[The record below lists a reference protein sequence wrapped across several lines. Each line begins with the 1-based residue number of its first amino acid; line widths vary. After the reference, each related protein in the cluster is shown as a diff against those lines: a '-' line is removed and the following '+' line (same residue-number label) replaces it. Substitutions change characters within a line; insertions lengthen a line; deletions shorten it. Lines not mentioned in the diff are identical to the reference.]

1 MDRVFNFASGPAM
14 LPSAVLEKAKNELS
28 NYKGSGMS
36 VMEIPHDSKMF
47 DKIITS
53 LEKSVRKLL
62 EIPKNYKVLFLQGGA
77 TTQYAAIP
85 LNLLSERKCAD
96 YIITGQRS
104 RNAYL
109 EAKKYGDIV
118 IAASSGGAGPV
129 YNTIPETTKANFR
142 PDADYVYMCYT
153 NSICGT
159 KFNYVPDTGNI
170 PLVADMTGFLFSEP
184 IDVSK
189 FGLIFASAEANFGIA
204 GVTLVIVRDD
214 LIGRVDPLTPSML
227 NYKILADNRS
237 MYNTPPVFNIYMM
250 KLMADWMISIG
261 GLDELKRRNEH
272 KASIIYDELDR
283 SPYYTTPVDIKCR
296 SMMVV
301 RFFIGEH
308 ELDEK
313 FIKEAEEHG
322 LTNLRA
328 EKNIGGM
335 CAAIYNSMPLEGI
348 EKLKAFMKEFAE
360 DNPRFGN
367 VEMEGT
373 GFGI

>member
-1 MDRVFNFASGPAM
+1 MDRVYNFSSGPSM
-14 LPSAVLEKAKNELS
+14 LPLEVLEKAREELL
-28 NYKGSGMS
+28 NYGNSGMS
-36 VMEIPHDSKMF
+36 VMEIHHTSLEF
-47 DKIITS
+47 EEILNS
-53 LEKSVRKLL
+53 LEKSVR
-62 EIPKNYKVLFLQGGA
+62 EILNVPTNYKILFLQGGA
-77 TTQYAAIP
+77 TSQYAAIP
-85 LNLLSERKCAD
+85 LNLLSDRKCAD

-153 NSICGT
+153 NATCGT

-189 FGLIFASAEANFGIA
+189 FGVIFASAEANFGIA
-204 GVTLVIVRDD
+204 GLTLVIVRDD
-214 LIGRVDPLTPSML
+214 LIGRVNPITPSML
-227 NYKILADNRS
+227 NYKLLADNRS
-237 MYNTPPVFNIYMM
+237 MYNTPPIFNIYLM
-250 KLMADWMISIG
+250 KLMLDWIISIG

-272 KASIIYDELDR
+272 KAGIIYDELDR
-283 SPYYTTPVDIKCR
+283 SLYYTTPVDNKCR
-296 SMMVV
+296 SMMVI
-301 RFFIGEH
+301 RFFTGDR

-313 FIKEAEEHG
+313 FFKEAEARG
-322 LTNLRA
+322 LVNLRA

-335 CAAIYNSMPLEGI
+335 RAAIYNSMPIDGI
-348 EKLKAFMKEFAE
+348 MKLKDFMKEFAD
-360 DNPRFGN
+360 DNPRFADF
-367 VEMEGT
+367 EG
-373 GFGI
+373 

>member
-1 MDRVFNFASGPAM
+1 M
-14 LPSAVLEKAKNELS
+14 LPLPVLEKAEKELT
-28 NYKGSGMS
+28 NYKNSGMS
-36 VMEIPHDSKMF
+36 VMEIPHTSQMY
-47 DKIITS
+47 DKIITA

-77 TTQYAAIP
+77 ATQYAAVP
-85 LNLLSERKCAD
+85 LNLLSDRKCAD

-109 EAKKYGDIV
+109 EAKKYGDMV

-129 YNTIPETTKANFR
+129 YNTIPETTKADFR

-153 NSICGT
+153 NAICGT
-159 KFNYVPDTGNI
+159 KFNYVPDTGSI
-170 PLVADMTGFLFSEP
+170 PLVADMTSFLFSEP
-184 IDVSK
+184 VDVSK

-204 GVTLVIVRDD
+204 GLTVVIVRDD
-214 LIGRVDPLTPSML
+214 LIGRVNPQTPSML
-227 NYKILADNRS
+227 NYKLLADNRS
-237 MYNTPPVFNIYMM
+237 MYDTPPVFNIYMM
-250 KLMADWMISIG
+250 KLMTDWMLSIG

-283 SPYYTTPVDIKCR
+283 SQYYTTPVDNKCR

-301 RFFIGEH
+301 RFFTGDK

-313 FIKEAEEHG
+313 FLAEAEARG

-328 EKNIGGM
+328 DKNIGGM
-335 CAAIYNSMPLEGI
+335 RAAIYNSMPLEGI
-348 EKLKAFMKEFAE
+348 EKLRQFMKEFAE
-360 DNPRFGN
+360 NNPRFTN
-367 VEMEGT
+367 LDVVQTSYPELL
-373 GFGI
+373 FSNNN